1 MKKYTGTVC
10 FSAYQNITVE
20 AEDEDA
26 AKRLMVEEFKA
37 TNDSTELDIWDFRE
51 EGDGVTE

>member
-10 FSAYQNITVE
+10 FRAYQNITVE

-37 TNDSTELDIWDFRE
+37 TNDSTELDIWDFE
-51 EGDGVTE
+51 EMQDAV

>member
-1 MKKYTGTVC
+1 MKKYTGTV
-10 FSAYQNITVE
+10 SYRAYQEITVV

-37 TNDSTELDIWDFRE
+37 TNDNTELEIWDFE
-51 EGDGVTE
+51 ETQDAV